1 MYCASLP
8 PLQPTDLG
16 VDILDHEV
24 ATLQKTMAESVS
36 TIAPNVVD
44 IIENKESGPSVTDPV
59 VNEEPIVEV
68 PETNHATDNNEVFP
82 EKATEV
88 EKTEGEGGLSTDDKP
103 VEAPEEVTEVKQ
115 PEIEAVAQ
123 MAEMGSSEGFIDL
136 KKGTTANVKVEF
148 RVVGLELSDAEL
160 KQVDE
165 AFARQEAAEAA
176 ARKEVLEEQ
185 LKKAALEAVREQ
197 MKKSAPRS
205 VEEEQDTG
213 ESTSN
218 PEPGSKGAGFNE
230 DPVGMDAQCENSC
243 SFLGMEIS
251 GG

>member
-1 MYCASLP
+1 MHLKKSWKANLSIPNFAERNIVCFVLKYCTILFCLTNFDLYCASLP

-88 EKTEGEGGLSTDDKP
+88 EKTEGEGQKFILNSYNF
-103 VEAPEEVTEVKQ
+103 
-115 PEIEAVAQ
+115 
-123 MAEMGSSEGFIDL
+123 MMSS
-136 KKGTTANVKVEF
+136 
-148 RVVGLELSDAEL
+148 
-160 KQVDE
+160 
-165 AFARQEAAEAA
+165 
-176 ARKEVLEEQ
+176 
-185 LKKAALEAVREQ
+185 
-197 MKKSAPRS
+197 
-205 VEEEQDTG
+205 
-213 ESTSN
+213 
-218 PEPGSKGAGFNE
+218 
-230 DPVGMDAQCENSC
+230 
-243 SFLGMEIS
+243 
-251 GG
+251 